1 MTTVTIDVDINL
13 GDVCDEE
20 LIEEIESRG
29 LLEATYEGRVRHLM
43 ESGQYLQAA
52 HEALEEIEKRAGKE
66 GAMTR
71 YLCRGAA

>member
-43 ESGQYLQAA
+43 ESGQYRHAA
-52 HEALEEIEKRAGKE
+52 HEALEEIEKQAGKE
-66 GAMTR
+66 GSLTR
-71 YLCRGAA
+71 YLCGGAA